1 MILCQ
6 WKVERGALTKKNLV
20 PVRVA
25 WMRNFKI
32 DAISDLKKINQ
43 GCVTSVGR

>member
-1 MILCQ
+1 MTLCQ
-6 WKVERGALTKKNLV
+6 RKVESGALTKKNLV

-32 DAISDLKKINQ
+32 DAISDLEKKIKVASQ
-43 GCVTSVGR
+43 A